1 MEKKLKH
8 LELIQ
13 GVINRMAGNLFFLK
27 GWAITI
33 IAGLSGLSA
42 KDTNLTVILIA
53 LFLAIIF
60 WVLDGYFLSEER
72 KYRDLYDH
80 VRKLDEKDIDF
91 SMDTRP
97 HNNDYNSWIC
107 SIFSKTLMWFY
118 FSLIILM
125 MIIIGFIK

>member
-1 MEKKLKH
+1 MENKRKH

-42 KDTNLTVILIA
+42 KDANLNEIFIA

-60 WVLDGYFLSEER
+60 WVLDGYFLSQER

-91 SMDTRP
+91 AMDTRP
-97 HNNDYNSWIC
+97 YDNDYNSWMS

-118 FSLIILM
+118 FPLIIVM
-125 MIIIGFIK
+125 VIIIGFIN

>member
-33 IAGLSGLSA
+33 LAGLSGLSA
-42 KDTNLTVILIA
+42 KDANPNEIYIA

-60 WVLDGYFLSEER
+60 WVLDGYFLSQER

-80 VRKLDEKDIDF
+80 VRKLPDGDIDF

-97 HNNDYNSWIC
+97 YDNGYNSWMC

-118 FSLIILM
+118 FSLIM
-125 MIIIGFIK
+125 VMVIIIGIIK

>member
-1 MEKKLKH
+1 
-8 LELIQ
+8 
-13 GVINRMAGNLFFLK
+13 MAGNLFFLK

-42 KDTNLTVILIA
+42 KDTDINMILIA

-60 WVLDGYFLSEER
+60 WVLDGYFLSQER
-72 KYRDLYDH
+72 KYRDLYDG

-97 HNNDYNSWIC
+97 YDGGYNSWMC

-125 MIIIGFIK
+125 VIIISFIK